1 MRRPLHVAYHQR
13 YLDWQLGK
21 GHPSN
26 PIRATIAVTL
36 LEKLVPDHRRVDHLV
51 SKSIRFFARTALER
65 VHTRDYIEQV
75 VRGDLNGEANRID
88 PELGLAA
95 LTMFAGTQALVYEL
109 ANADWAPSVSFNP
122 QGAKHHAMPEKA
134 AGFCVFNDM
143 AWAADYAV
151 GKGRRVGYLDWDAH
165 HGDGVEMICRH
176 MPAVTTYSIH
186 EAGIFPGTG
195 LRSELENGAWNS
207 PLQAG
212 DGDAALLVG
221 VDDALRRFDADGVDT
236 LLLATGADGLT
247 GDPLSSL
254 EYTLSGLCLAARRV
268 GDWAAQKGVPIVVG
282 GAGGY
287 QPFDETPMAW
297 AGVVVT
303 LDQAFADHASKVTT

>member
-122 QGAKHHAMPEKA
+122 QGARARERCLELPTSGRRWRRCA
-134 AGFCVFNDM
+134 AG
-143 AWAADYAV
+143 WR
-151 GKGRRVGYLDWDAH
+151 GRR
-165 HGDGVEMICRH
+165 
-176 MPAVTTYSIH
+176 
-186 EAGIFPGTG
+186 
-195 LRSELENGAWNS
+195 
-207 PLQAG
+207 
-212 DGDAALLVG
+212 AAS
-221 VDDALRRFDADGVDT
+221 LRR
-236 LLLATGADGLT
+236 
-247 GDPLSSL
+247 
-254 EYTLSGLCLAARRV
+254 
-268 GDWAAQKGVPIVVG
+268 
-282 GAGGY
+282 
-287 QPFDETPMAW
+287 
-297 AGVVVT
+297 
-303 LDQAFADHASKVTT
+303 